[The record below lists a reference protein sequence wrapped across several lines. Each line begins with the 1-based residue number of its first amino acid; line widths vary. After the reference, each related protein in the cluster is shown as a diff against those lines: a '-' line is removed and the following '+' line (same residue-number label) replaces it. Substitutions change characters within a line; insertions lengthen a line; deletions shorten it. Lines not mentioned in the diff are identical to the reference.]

1 MVELVLIV
9 GHVGAGKST
18 RAKELA
24 ARTGAVRLSPDEWM
38 APLFQHSDPEGM
50 RDAVEGRLIW
60 TAVEILRAGASVI
73 LDFGFWGRDER
84 AALNWLAGTV
94 GATTRTEYVPVDKQ
108 TQAERV
114 AKRWRETP
122 EQTWPVT
129 QAELDEWRAMLQE
142 PDADELQALY
152 TMPAPDGDGW
162 RGWIAERWPTA
173 LGTR

>member
-1 MVELVLIV
+1 M
-9 GHVGAGKST
+9 
-18 RAKELA
+18 
-24 ARTGAVRLSPDEWM
+24 
-38 APLFQHSDPEGM
+38 
-50 RDAVEGRLIW
+50 
-60 TAVEILRAGASVI
+60 
-73 LDFGFWGRDER
+73 
-84 AALNWLAGTV
+84 
-94 GATTRTEYVPVDKQ
+94 
-108 TQAERV
+108 